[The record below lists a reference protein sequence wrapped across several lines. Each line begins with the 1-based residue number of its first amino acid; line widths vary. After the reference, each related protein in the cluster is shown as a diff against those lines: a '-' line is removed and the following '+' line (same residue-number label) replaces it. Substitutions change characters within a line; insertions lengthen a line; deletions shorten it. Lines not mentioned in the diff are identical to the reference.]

1 MYYVSD
7 THEGIISKEDFET
20 AQLLIKQRRKD
31 IPSER
36 QHFPLAQRIVCGH
49 CGKHFLRKASS
60 QKQLWSCAVRSKMPS
75 RCPNPSISQDDVY
88 SAFTQLFNK
97 LSYHYREILL
107 PVQNALSELKHKEFL
122 ENTRV
127 SNIQL
132 EIAKLREQNHVLASL
147 RTKGFLSNEKYQEQS
162 TGLHTKIT
170 KLQKELF
177 RLTRSDDE
185 DESLEQ
191 LVLLIDYLESHQNRT
206 LEFDEDAFE
215 YIVEQ
220 IVVRNQNELEFHL
233 LGGIHFTEYI

>member
-1 MYYVSD
+1 MLD
-7 THEGIISKEDFET
+7 ET
-20 AQLLIKQRRKD
+20 EIFTDGHVQKWTQR
-31 IPSER
+31 
-36 QHFPLAQRIVCGH
+36 
-49 CGKHFLRKASS
+49 
-60 QKQLWSCAVRSKMPS
+60 
-75 RCPNPSISQDDVY
+75 
-88 SAFTQLFNK
+88 
-97 LSYHYREILL
+97 
-107 PVQNALSELKHKEFL
+107 
-122 ENTRV
+122 
-127 SNIQL
+127 
-132 EIAKLREQNHVLASL
+132 HVLASL

-191 LVLLIDYLESHQNRT
+191 LALLIDYLESQQNRT
-206 LEFDEDAFE
+206 LEFDEDTFE